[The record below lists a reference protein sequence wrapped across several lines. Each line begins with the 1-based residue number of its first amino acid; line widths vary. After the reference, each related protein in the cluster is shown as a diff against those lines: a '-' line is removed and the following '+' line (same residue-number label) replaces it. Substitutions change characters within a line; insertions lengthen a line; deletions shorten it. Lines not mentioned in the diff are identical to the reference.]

1 MSRLHRSQHK
11 RQDAVRITLGCLAVT
26 TNQDVLL
33 GDGEGAMTT
42 DLHERLVEDL
52 AGKGLLDNRR
62 LRAAFQAIRREHF
75 LPGVELERVY
85 HDDAVTTQAG
95 PSGMTTSSSSQ
106 PSIMAMMLAQF
117 DPQPGDRVLEIGAGT
132 GYNAA
137 LLAHLVGPSGQVTTI
152 DIDPAITHAAHAN
165 LDRAGVGANQV
176 EVRTGDG
183 WLGAADRAPFDRIQA
198 TVGVWDLAPAWA
210 DQLAPTGTLVA
221 PLWLRAGVHATAA
234 FTRPAG
240 DDRLRSHRV
249 AGCGF
254 VRLRGPHAGPA
265 DIVEVQSGLLAA
277 VDRVDDAQL
286 ALLRG
291 LLATTPVREAAPPI
305 PKGMGW
311 FARLALNEP
320 SAIQLLVPGDEDEEE
335 LRGLFDATPTNPGL
349 ALVLQQEGQLAA
361 YGNQAALS
369 RLRVHLVRGESI
381 VFHELTIEAIPT
393 DAATAETAPGHGWV
407 LTRPAYR
414 FLMTER

>member
-1 MSRLHRSQHK
+1 
-11 RQDAVRITLGCLAVT
+11 LGRLAVT
-26 TNQDVLL
+26 TTQDVLL
-33 GDGEGAMTT
+33 GDGEGAMTN
-42 DLHERLVEDL
+42 DLHQGLVADL
-52 AGKGLLDNRR
+52 AGKGLLDNPR

-75 LPGVELERVY
+75 LPGVEPKRVY

-95 PSGMTTSSSSQ
+95 PGGMTTSSSSQ
-106 PSIMAMMLAQF
+106 PSIMAMMLAQL

-137 LLAHLVGPSGQVTTI
+137 LLARLVGPGGQVTTI
-152 DIDPAITHAAHAN
+152 DIDPAITQAAQAN
-165 LDRAGVGANQV
+165 LDRASVGVTANQLAEV

-183 WLGAADRAPFDRIQA
+183 WLGVADRAPFDRIQA
-198 TVGVWDLAPAWA
+198 TVGVWDLASAWA
-210 DQLAPTGTLVA
+210 DQLAPAGTLVA

-234 FTRPAG
+234 FTRPG
-240 DDRLRSHRV
+240 SDGRLRSHQV
-249 AGCGF
+249 VGCEF

-265 DIVEVQSGLLAA
+265 DIVEVQPGLLAA
-277 VDRVDDAQL
+277 VDQVDDAQL

-320 SAIQLLVPGDEDEEE
+320 GAIQLLAPGDGNEEE
-335 LRGLFDATPTNPGL
+335 LRGLFGPSPTDPGL
-349 ALVLQQEGQLAA
+349 ALVLQQQGQLAT
-361 YGNQAALS
+361 YGNQATLS
-369 RLRVHLVRGESI
+369 RLRTHLLHGESI
-381 VFHELTIEAIPT
+381 VFQELTIEAIPT
-393 DAATAETAPGHGWV
+393 GTSTAEPAAGHGWV

-414 FLMTER
+414 FLVTER

>member
-152 DIDPAITHAAHAN
+152 DIDPAIAHAAHAN

-234 FTRPAG
+234 FTARPAMI
-240 DDRLRSHRV
+240 D
-249 AGCGF
+249 C
-254 VRLRGPHAGPA
+254 
-265 DIVEVQSGLLAA
+265 AA
-277 VDRVDDAQL
+277 IA
-286 ALLRG
+286 
-291 LLATTPVREAAPPI
+291 
-305 PKGMGW
+305 
-311 FARLALNEP
+311 
-320 SAIQLLVPGDEDEEE
+320 
-335 LRGLFDATPTNPGL
+335 
-349 ALVLQQEGQLAA
+349 
-361 YGNQAALS
+361 
-369 RLRVHLVRGESI
+369 
-381 VFHELTIEAIPT
+381 
-393 DAATAETAPGHGWV
+393 
-407 LTRPAYR
+407 
-414 FLMTER
+414 